1 MDNNVAN
8 NAPMNLRYIVTTSVV
23 STLAIRKEENDDRIA
38 KGNGCPF
45 IQQVNLF

>member
-8 NAPMNLRYIVTTSVV
+8 NAPINFRYIVTTSVV
-23 STLAIRKEENDDRIA
+23 CTLAIRKDENEDRMA

-45 IQQVNLF
+45 IQQVSLF